1 VIITGQL
8 LQNPTSFYVSCVDS
22 LTYVVV
28 LSRLPQIIINFK
40 NQSTGQLSFLSF
52 LLSFAG
58 YAARLGTVLVETEDW
73 LFRAQHIT
81 GTMLTGALIAQFILY
96 WKK

>member
-1 VIITGQL
+1 
-8 LQNPTSFYVSCVDS
+8 
-22 LTYVVV
+22 
-28 LSRLPQIIINFK
+28 
-40 NQSTGQLSFLSF
+40 

-81 GTMLTGALIAQFILY
+81 GTMLTGALNAQFILY